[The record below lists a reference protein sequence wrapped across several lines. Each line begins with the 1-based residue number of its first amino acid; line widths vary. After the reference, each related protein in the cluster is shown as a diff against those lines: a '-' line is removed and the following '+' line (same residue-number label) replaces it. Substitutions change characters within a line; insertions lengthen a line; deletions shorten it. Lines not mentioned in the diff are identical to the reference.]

1 MVGSLLKIDF
11 LKLQMRYV
19 DGLEVGVNG
28 TKKLGGGTKLWI
40 MQLKRSRRL
49 RNSGKVETLRKSI

>member
-11 LKLQMRYV
+11 LKLQTRYA

-28 TKKLGGGTKLWI
+28 AKKLGGGTKLWI
-40 MQLKRSRRL
+40 MQLK
-49 RNSGKVETLRKSI
+49 

>member
-19 DGLEVGVNG
+19 DGLEVAVKA
-28 TKKLGGGTKLWI
+28 TKKLAGGTKLWI
-40 MQLKRSRRL
+40 MQLK
-49 RNSGKVETLRKSI
+49 

>member
-19 DGLEVGVNG
+19 DGLEVAIKA
-28 TKKLGGGTKLWI
+28 TKKLAGGTKLWI
-40 MQLKRSRRL
+40 MQLK
-49 RNSGKVETLRKSI
+49 

>member
-40 MQLKRSRRL
+40 MQLK
-49 RNSGKVETLRKSI
+49 